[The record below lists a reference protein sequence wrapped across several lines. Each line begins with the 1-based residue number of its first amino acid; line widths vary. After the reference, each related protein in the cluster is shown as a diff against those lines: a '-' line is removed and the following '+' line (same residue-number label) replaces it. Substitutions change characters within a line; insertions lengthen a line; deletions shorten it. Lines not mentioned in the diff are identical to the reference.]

1 MLFETALGEGNLVS
15 SKKLNQLIEKTN
27 GALDVVFVAA
37 CDSEF
42 VGKIFLRC
50 GAKHVICVKK
60 DRFVLDKAAI
70 AFTEM
75 FYAQIIQKGL
85 SICEAFAHAKAV
97 VEYKYESREADL
109 FIKFTEE

>member
-1 MLFETALGEGNLVS
+1 MGEGDLVG
-15 SKKLNQLIEKTN
+15 SKKLNELIEKTS
-27 GALDVVFVAA
+27 GSLDVVFVAA

-60 DRFVLDKAAI
+60 DRFVLDQAAI

-75 FYAQIIQKGL
+75 FY
-85 SICEAFAHAKAV
+85 
-97 VEYKYESREADL
+97 
-109 FIKFTEE
+109 T